1 MARPRAG
8 GQLAGVNAD
17 RWRQV
22 NELFHAALQHDA
34 AERETLLKIT
44 AETDPE
50 LAREVQSL
58 LERHERA
65 EGFLDVP
72 AWGVAADLILDKEP
86 SLVGKQLGSYRVLEE
101 IGRGGM
107 GIVYAAR
114 DERLGRTVA
123 LKALSPEYT
132 TDRRQRDRLAREA
145 RAAAAFTHEAIATV
159 FALEEIDG
167 ELYIASE
174 LVRGA
179 TLRQEL
185 AAGPIPPERLIDT
198 LIEIASGLAAA
209 HGRNIIHRDLKPE
222 NIIRRT
228 DGHIKI
234 LDFGLARITDPQTA
248 TITRLTE
255 PGTTPGTPGY
265 MAPEQLS
272 GSEVDARADVFA
284 FGVVAW
290 ELSTGDH
297 PFGSNR
303 AIMMARMLEARP
315 GTLPRQ
321 LLTPELDAIV
331 HRCVRVAPEERYPT
345 ADALLEDLR
354 RLKTS
359 SGSRH
364 PALASVDDVSGLW
377 WWQFHQAI
385 VAAVD
390 ASTPILVAM
399 LRPALSF
406 PFSTWLVLAVLAL
419 ATAAVTLRL
428 NLLFTAR
435 VQRAL
440 LLSHRSRL
448 FPWIAAAETALAVLL
463 LVAAGLV
470 SETRQAMAAVLVSLA
485 IVMVASLALIEPA
498 TTGGAGLERQKA
510 AEKSEKV

>member
-1 MARPRAG
+1 
-8 GQLAGVNAD
+8 VNAD
-17 RWRQV
+17 RWRQI
-22 NELFHAALQHDA
+22 NELFHAALELDA

-44 AETDPE
+44 AETDSD

-58 LERHERA
+58 LERHQRA
-65 EGFLDVP
+65 KGFLDVP
-72 AWGVAADLILDKEP
+72 AWGVAADLILDHEQ
-86 SLVGKQLGSYRVLEE
+86 SLVGKQIGPYRVLEE

-107 GIVYAAR
+107 GVVYAAR
-114 DERLGRTVA
+114 DDRLDRIVA

-132 TDRRQRDRLAREA
+132 TDRRQRDRLSREA

-159 FALEEIDG
+159 YALEEIDG

-179 TLRQEL
+179 TLREQL
-185 AAGPIPPERLIDT
+185 AAGPVPYDRLVDT

-234 LDFGLARITDPQTA
+234 LDFGLARNTDPQA
-248 TITRLTE
+248 KTISRLTE
-255 PGTTPGTPGY
+255 EGMTPGTPGY
-265 MAPEQLS
+265 MAPEQLA
-272 GSEVDARADVFA
+272 GSQVDARADVFA

-290 ELSTGDH
+290 ELATGDH
-297 PFGSNR
+297 PFGSNQ
-303 AIMMARMLEARP
+303 AMIMARMLEARP
-315 GTLPRQ
+315 STLPRQ
-321 LLTPELDAIV
+321 RLTPALDAIV
-331 HRCVRVAPEERYPT
+331 RRCMRVAPEERYQT

-359 SGSRH
+359 SGSRR
-364 PALASVDDVSGLW
+364 PTQAIVDDASGLW

-385 VAAVD
+385 VGAVD

-399 LRPALSF
+399 IRQALG
-406 PFSTWLVLAVLAL
+406 PPLKTWLLLAVLAL

-435 VQRAL
+435 VQLAL
-440 LLSHRSRL
+440 LPDHRSRL
-448 FPWIAAAETALAVLL
+448 FPWIAAAEAGLALLL
-463 LVAAGLV
+463 LVAGVLV
-470 SETRQAMAAVLVSLA
+470 SETRQAMAAILVSLA
-485 IVMVASLALIEPA
+485 IVMIASLALIEPA

-510 AEKSEKV
+510 S